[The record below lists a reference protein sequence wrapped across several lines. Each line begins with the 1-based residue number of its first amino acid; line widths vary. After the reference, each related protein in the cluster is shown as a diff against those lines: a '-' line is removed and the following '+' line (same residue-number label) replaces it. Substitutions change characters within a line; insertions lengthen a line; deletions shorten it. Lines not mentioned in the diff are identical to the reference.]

1 MGKLSGSVL
10 ILAGVAAA
18 TYALA
23 TRDDA
28 DTKVATAHGAK
39 AVDAVA
45 VTSLTVPAPKPRG
58 EAAPVAQS
66 APPETAPP
74 APAVANDP
82 PDPAA
87 TAPVSPTSSPP
98 ALAPPPAVRR
108 QLRPAVPAVALAE
121 APARVP
127 VGETGAAAP
136 IAGPALTREIQRQ
149 LRRIGCYRGE
159 VSGVWS
165 PSVRQAMKVLTDR
178 VNASLPVEQPDPVLL
193 AMTQSQAPGIC
204 GAACPSGQDRAADG
218 RCLPS
223 ALVASAAKRRTPT
236 PSGVAQA
243 KPARAAARTPV
254 AAAPQSAA
262 DAEPADGRMS
272 LAGPPPPSAPRRTNA
287 ARRAPTQYGRAAVT
301 WSRPAYGYGYGYGRQ
316 RQRAAQRPPYGGFSL
331 FGLPF

>member
-10 ILAGVAAA
+10 ILAGVAVA

-23 TRDDA
+23 TQDNA

-45 VTSLTVPAPKPRG
+45 VTSPAVSAPSPRE
-58 EAAPVAQS
+58 EAATSTTQS

-74 APAVANDP
+74 APAVANEP
-82 PDPAA
+82 PAPAA
-87 TAPVSPTSSPP
+87 TAPASPSSSPP
-98 ALAPPPAVRR
+98 TLAPPPAVRR
-108 QLRPAVPAVALAE
+108 QMRPGVPAVALAE

-127 VGETGAAAP
+127 VGETRAAAP
-136 IAGPALTREIQRQ
+136 LAGPALTREIQRQ

-223 ALVASAAKRRTPT
+223 ALVASAGKKRMPA

-243 KPARAAARTPV
+243 KPAQAAVRTPV
-254 AAAPQSAA
+254 AAAPQGTAVA
-262 DAEPADGRMS
+262 DPADGRMS
-272 LAGPPPPSAPRRTNA
+272 LAGPPPSAPRRANT
-287 ARRAPTQYGRAAVT
+287 ARRAPAQYGRAAVT
-301 WSRPAYGYGYGYGRQ
+301 WSRPAYAYGRQ
-316 RQRAAQRPPYGGFSL
+316 RQRAAQRPPPYGGFSL